1 MEKYEQLLNMLMD
14 FNSYVRFAAV
24 SDSSGNLL
32 WNSQRDGVSNI
43 VPIEKTKATMS
54 RSRGEW
60 DEAAASADH
69 IGNGLYSITSYAKI
83 KRAASADHI
92 GNGLYSITSY
102 AKIKRITIPLSDGNM
117 LFISVNNKPM
127 KNAKNTSYG
136 HLVEMGE
143 ILSIVEF
150 VESQNF

>member
-1 MEKYEQLLNMLMD
+1 MEKYKQLLNMVMD
-14 FNSYVRFAAV
+14 FNESVRFAAV
-24 SDSSGNLL
+24 SDSHGQLL
-32 WNSQRDGVSNI
+32 WNSQRNGISNI
-43 VPIEKTKATMS
+43 VPIEKTKSTMS
-54 RSRGEW
+54 RSRSEW
-60 DEAAASADH
+60 DNYASASEH
-69 IGNGLYSITSYAKI
+69 VGNGLYSITSY
-83 KRAASADHI
+83 S
-92 GNGLYSITSY
+92 
-102 AKIKRITIPLSDGNM
+102 KIKRITIPLSDGKM

>member
-1 MEKYEQLLNMLMD
+1 MEKYEQLLNMVMD
-14 FNSYVRFAAV
+14 FNESVRFAAV
-24 SDSSGNLL
+24 SDASGQLL
-32 WNSQRDGVSNI
+32 WNSQRNGVSNI
-43 VPIEKTKATMS
+43 VPIEKTKSTMS
-54 RSRGEW
+54 RSRSEW
-60 DEAAASADH
+60 DNYASASEH
-69 IGNGLYSITSYAKI
+69 VGNGLYSITSY
-83 KRAASADHI
+83 S
-92 GNGLYSITSY
+92 
-102 AKIKRITIPLSDGNM
+102 KIKRITIPLSDGKM

>member
-14 FNSYVRFAAV
+14 FNESVRFAAV
-24 SDSSGNLL
+24 SDADGQLL
-32 WNSQRDGVSNI
+32 WNSQRNGVSNI
-43 VPIEKTKATMS
+43 VPIEKTKTTMS
-54 RSRGEW
+54 RSRSEW
-60 DEAAASADH
+60 DAYTSAAEY
-69 IGNGLYSITSYAKI
+69 IGNGM
-83 KRAASADHI
+83 
-92 GNGLYSITSY
+92 YSITSY
-102 AKIKRITIPLSDGNM
+102 AKIKRITIPLPDGKM

>member
-14 FNSYVRFAAV
+14 FNESVRFAAV
-24 SDSSGNLL
+24 SDAAGQLL
-32 WNSQRDGVSNI
+32 WNSQRNGVSNI
-43 VPIEKTKATMS
+43 VPIEKTKTTMS
-54 RSRGEW
+54 RSRSEW
-60 DEAAASADH
+60 DAYTSTAEY
-69 IGNGLYSITSYAKI
+69 IGNGM
-83 KRAASADHI
+83 
-92 GNGLYSITSY
+92 YSITSY
-102 AKIKRITIPLSDGNM
+102 AKIKRITIPLPDGKM

-136 HLVEMGE
+136 HLVQMGE

>member
-14 FNSYVRFAAV
+14 FNESVRFAAV
-24 SDSSGNLL
+24 SDASGQLL
-32 WNSQRDGVSNI
+32 WNSQRNGVSNI

-60 DEAAASADH
+60 DNYASISEH
-69 IGNGLYSITSYAKI
+69 VGNGLYSITSY
-83 KRAASADHI
+83 S
-92 GNGLYSITSY
+92 
-102 AKIKRITIPLSDGNM
+102 KIKRISIPLSDGKM

-136 HLVEMGE
+136 HLVQMGE
-143 ILSIVEF
+143 VLSIVEF

>member
-1 MEKYEQLLNMLMD
+1 MDKYEQLLNMIMD
-14 FNSYVRFAAV
+14 FNESVRFAAV
-24 SDSSGNLL
+24 SDGSGQLL
-32 WNSQRDGVSNI
+32 WNSQRNGVSNI
-43 VPIEKTKATMS
+43 VPIEKTKNTMS
-54 RSRGEW
+54 RSRSEW
-60 DEAAASADH
+60 DNYRSAVEH
-69 IGNGLYSITSYAKI
+69 IGNGM
-83 KRAASADHI
+83 
-92 GNGLYSITSY
+92 YSITSY

-117 LFISVNNKPM
+117 LFISVSNKPM

>member
-14 FNSYVRFAAV
+14 FNDSVRFAAV
-24 SDSSGNLL
+24 SDSNGTLL
-32 WNSQRDGVSNI
+32 WNSQRGGVSNI

-60 DEAAASADH
+60 DEAASTAD
-69 IGNGLYSITSYAKI
+69 
-83 KRAASADHI
+83 DM

-150 VESQNF
+150 VDSQNF

>member
-14 FNSYVRFAAV
+14 FNESVRFAAV
-24 SDSSGNLL
+24 SDGNGQLL

-43 VPIEKTKATMS
+43 VPIEKTKSTMS
-54 RSRGEW
+54 RSRSEW
-60 DEAAASADH
+60 DEYASSSEN
-69 IGNGLYSITSYAKI
+69 IGNGLYSITSY
-83 KRAASADHI
+83 S
-92 GNGLYSITSY
+92 
-102 AKIKRITIPLSDGNM
+102 KIKRITIPLYDGNM
-117 LFISVNNKPM
+117 LFISVDNNPM

-150 VESQNF
+150 VESKNF

>member
-14 FNSYVRFAAV
+14 FNDSVRFAAV
-24 SDSSGNLL
+24 SDSNGTLL
-32 WNSQRDGVSNI
+32 WNSQRGGVSNI

-60 DEAAASADH
+60 DEAASTAD
-69 IGNGLYSITSYAKI
+69 
-83 KRAASADHI
+83 DM

-117 LFISVNNKPM
+117 LFISVNNW
-127 KNAKNTSYG
+127 
-136 HLVEMGE
+136 H
-143 ILSIVEF
+143 
-150 VESQNF
+150 

>member
-14 FNSYVRFAAV
+14 FNESVRFAAV
-24 SDSSGNLL
+24 SDAGGQLL
-32 WNSQRDGVSNI
+32 WNSQRNGVSNI
-43 VPIEKTKATMS
+43 VPIEKTKTTMS
-54 RSRGEW
+54 RSRTEW
-60 DEAAASADH
+60 DAYTSSAEY
-69 IGNGLYSITSYAKI
+69 IGNGM
-83 KRAASADHI
+83 
-92 GNGLYSITSY
+92 YSITSY
-102 AKIKRITIPLSDGNM
+102 AKIKRITIPLPDGKM

-136 HLVEMGE
+136 HLVQMGE

>member
-14 FNSYVRFAAV
+14 FNESVRFAAV
-24 SDSSGNLL
+24 SDASGQLL
-32 WNSQRDGVSNI
+32 WNSQRNGVSNI

-54 RSRGEW
+54 RSRSEW
-60 DEAAASADH
+60 DNYASISEH
-69 IGNGLYSITSYAKI
+69 VGNGLYSITSY
-83 KRAASADHI
+83 S
-92 GNGLYSITSY
+92 
-102 AKIKRITIPLSDGNM
+102 KIKRISIPLSDGKM

-136 HLVEMGE
+136 HLVQMGE
-143 ILSIVEF
+143 VLSIVEF

>member
-14 FNSYVRFAAV
+14 FNDSVRFAAV
-24 SDSSGNLL
+24 SDSNGTLL
-32 WNSQRDGVSNI
+32 WNSQRDGVTNI

-60 DEAAASADH
+60 DEAASTAD
-69 IGNGLYSITSYAKI
+69 
-83 KRAASADHI
+83 DM

-136 HLVEMGE
+136 NLVEMGE

>member
-1 MEKYEQLLNMLMD
+1 MEKYQQLLNMIMD
-14 FNSYVRFAAV
+14 FNESVRFAAV
-24 SDSSGNLL
+24 SDGNGQLL
-32 WNSQRDGVSNI
+32 WNSQRNGVSNI

-54 RSRGEW
+54 RSRSEW
-60 DEAAASADH
+60 DNYASASEH
-69 IGNGLYSITSYAKI
+69 VGNGLYSITSY
-83 KRAASADHI
+83 S
-92 GNGLYSITSY
+92 
-102 AKIKRITIPLSDGNM
+102 KIKRITIPLSDGKM

>member
-14 FNSYVRFAAV
+14 FNDSVRFAAV
-24 SDSSGNLL
+24 SDSNGTLL

-60 DEAAASADH
+60 NEAASTVDH
-69 IGNGLYSITSYAKI
+69 V
-83 KRAASADHI
+83 

>member
-14 FNSYVRFAAV
+14 FNDSVRFAAV

-60 DEAAASADH
+60 DESASA
-69 IGNGLYSITSYAKI
+69 
-83 KRAASADHI
+83 ADHI

-143 ILSIVEF
+143 FFQLL
-150 VESQNF
+150 NL